1 MRNLILSALL
11 LASAYHSALADTS
24 GDYFYTVT
32 SGAATI
38 SAYNG
43 SATTVTIPSQ
53 FSGIPVT
60 GIGADAFKTRTALIN
75 LTIPSTVTSI
85 VTSTSFSTCASL
97 INITVDPS
105 NPSYSSE
112 AGVLY
117 NKDKTTLI
125 LYPAGKASDFVIPGS
140 VTYIASNAFALA
152 VNLRSVSI
160 PPSVTTIDIRA
171 FASCTSLTTVT
182 IPSSVTSI
190 WNAAFDSC
198 TNLTTAIY
206 SSSMKTIPSYIF
218 RNCVNLTSVSNLGG
232 ATSIEQSAFEGCS
245 NLSSLTI
252 PPTVTAIGEKAF
264 WKCAKLVS
272 IDVPDS
278 VTTIGSSAFA
288 YCTALS
294 QVTIGQGVTILD
306 SACFNACGNLTSIT
320 LGDSLTTIGGSA
332 FLSCSKLTTLII
344 PNKVTTIG
352 TAAFSSCSLLSRIY
366 FMGNAPTLGTAVFSG
381 SSPTTVYYLVGT
393 TGWDTTFGGKPTS
406 TVSTNT
412 LNVTCDTSKG
422 TITTTPQAALYIT
435 GTTVTILVTPKAG
448 YLFTSWTGDSTSTST
463 SIALTLNTNKTLTA
477 NFAEDTGDND
487 ADGVTN
493 FQEIVTYGSNP
504 NLKDSSNDGI
514 EDGKAV
520 SLGYNPMIS
529 FVAFLQDIKSN
540 PPAGLYNATQYID
553 NYTAGQ
559 QNVLSNPNT
568 HNLYTTSQIQN
579 MAVGDLVLTR
589 QVGGG
594 FILNYDIEQS
604 TDLQTWTTY
613 APLSLPLTGLPTDKA
628 FVRIKAKQ

>member
-1 MRNLILSALL
+1 M
-11 LASAYHSALADTS
+11 ASCLCAVAATS
-24 GDYFYTVT
+24 GDYTYTVIN
-32 SGAATI
+32 GAATI
-38 SAYNG
+38 TAYSG

-85 VTSTSFSTCASL
+85 VTATSFSTCASL

-105 NPSYSSE
+105 NPSFSSE

-125 LYPAGKASDFVIPGS
+125 LYPAGKASDFVIPSS
-140 VTYIASNAFALA
+140 VTTIASNAFALA

-160 PPSVTTIDIRA
+160 PSGVTTIDIRA
-171 FASCTSLTTVT
+171 FASCTSLTTVA
-182 IPSSVTSI
+182 IPNSVTSLG
-190 WNAAFDSC
+190 NQAFTYCS
-198 TNLTTAIY
+198 NLTAVTC
-206 SSSMKTIPSYIF
+206 SSNLSTLESFTF
-218 RNCVNLTSVSNLGG
+218 RDCVNLTSVSNLGG
-232 ATSIEQSAFEGCS
+232 ATSLEQSVFEGCS

-252 PPTVTAIGEKAF
+252 PPTVTAIGAKAF

-320 LGDSLTTIGGSA
+320 LGNSLTTIGGSA
-332 FLSCSKLTTLII
+332 FMSCSKLTTLII

-352 TAAFSSCSLLSRIY
+352 TAAFDGCYLLSRIY

-422 TITTTPQAALYIT
+422 TITTTPQSALYIT
-435 GTTVTILVTPKAG
+435 GTAVTIVVTPKAG

-463 SIALTLNTNKTLTA
+463 SISLTLNTNKTLTA
-477 NFAEDTGDND
+477 NFAEDTGDSD
-487 ADGVTN
+487 ADGVSN

-520 SLGYNPMIS
+520 SLGYNPTTS
-529 FVAFLQDIKSN
+529 FFALLQDIKSN
-540 PPAGLYNATQYID
+540 PPAGLYNTTQYSD

-568 HNLYTTSQIQN
+568 HNLYTTSQIHSLTL
-579 MAVGDLVLTR
+579 GDLVLTR
-589 QVGGG
+589 DVNGG
-594 FILNYDIEQS
+594 FNLKYDIEQS
-604 TDLQTWTTY
+604 SDLQSWLPY
-613 APLSLPLTGLPTDKA
+613 ESFNLPLTNLPPDKA
-628 FVRIKAKQ
+628 FIRIKAKQ